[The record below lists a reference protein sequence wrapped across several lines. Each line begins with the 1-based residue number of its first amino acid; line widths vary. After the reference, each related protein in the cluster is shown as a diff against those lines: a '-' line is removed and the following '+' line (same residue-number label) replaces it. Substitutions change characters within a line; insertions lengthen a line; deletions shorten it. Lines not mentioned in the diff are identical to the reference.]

1 MLRLE
6 AVACRRGERLVF
18 AGLDLALD
26 RGGAILLTGPN
37 GSGKSSLLRLLA
49 ALLRPAEG
57 SLTWNGE
64 PIWEEPE
71 AYRAELRYV
80 GHLDAVKPVLT
91 ARETL
96 AFWAAAY
103 GAEAGRIDLALEAFA
118 LAALD
123 ETPGRMLSAGQKR
136 RLTLAR
142 LVVSPGTLWLL
153 DEPTVG
159 LDRASVDRLG
169 EEIAAHRADGGMVV
183 LATHTAIE
191 LPGAQNLDLG
201 DAAAPAALIEAQLD
215 AWDTSSWDT
224 SL

>member
-6 AVACRRGERLVF
+6 QVACRRGERLVF
-18 AGLDLALD
+18 AGLDLALEA
-26 RGGAILLTGPN
+26 GGAILLTGPN

-49 ALLRPAEG
+49 ALLRPADG
-57 SLTWNGE
+57 DMTWDGAAV
-64 PIWEEPE
+64 WGDPE

-91 ARETL
+91 AYETL

-103 GAEAGRIDLALEAFA
+103 GSEAPRIDRA
-118 LAALD
+118 LAAFDLEALA

-142 LVVSPGTLWLL
+142 LVVSPGRLWLL

-159 LDRASVDRLG
+159 LDSASVERLG
-169 EEIAAHRADGGMVV
+169 AEIAAHRTDGGLVV
-183 LATHTAIE
+183 LATHTAID

-201 DAAAPAALIEAQLD
+201 DAAAVPDLLAAQLD
-215 AWDTSSWDT
+215 AEVGDWDTA
-224 SL
+224 L